1 MGRPAQISFIVT
13 APVLALLAPDAHAQS
28 GNLIRDPESGC
39 ATSNP
44 FPRPNE
50 SIRWTGR
57 CRDGKLSGPG
67 VLTWYADGRE
77 YERDEGTFKDGE
89 LHGEA
94 TITFANGNRIYGTY
108 RDGVRNGT
116 FVVESPDGRFVQA
129 VYREGAFVSE
139 RAMTADQVAAFRAAR
154 SSQRIA
160 ESGTQGQPLTTTL
173 RTAPPAP
180 PRSAPAMA
188 APAPAA
194 VAPPTPAP
202 PAPPPTA
209 AAAPPAP
216 PPPTAAATPQRTVAA
231 VVPPPQPRLRPA
243 TAAARP
249 QLRPLAPTAALAA
262 PFETVVIG
270 GNGSRPVSSVP
281 SPPAQRIRLTPP
293 GAGTE
298 QRFALSGVAPSAAPR
313 PVRPGAVP
321 IGYGPARN
329 EPLSP
334 LQRPPTGQPV
344 IVLTEADFAR
354 AQPQPPAAPVRSGV
368 RLTPPT
374 PGAKPAPTT
383 ATPPR
388 AAVAAPG
395 LRLGGRYNVDLRNSP
410 IAEAAATIFNDLLRR
425 PYRVA
430 PGVRGTISLA
440 PSRAIDAADLLSAF
454 RQQLQAN
461 GADLRETADGYVIA
475 PIGRLEG

>member
-1 MGRPAQISFIVT
+1 MGRPAQISFIVA
-13 APVLALLAPDAHAQS
+13 APVLALLAADAQAQS
-28 GNLIRDPESGC
+28 GSLIRDPESGC

-108 RDGVRNGT
+108 RDGVRDGA
-116 FVVESPDGRFVQA
+116 FVIESPDGRLVQA

-139 RAMTADQVAAFRAAR
+139 REMTADQVAAFRAAK
-154 SSQRIA
+154 SSQRTA
-160 ESGTQGQPLTTTL
+160 ESANQGRPLTTTL
-173 RTAPPAP
+173 RTEPPAP
-180 PRSAPAMA
+180 PRPAPAIATSPPSA
-188 APAPAA
+188 APAP
-194 VAPPTPAP
+194 TPSP
-202 PAPPPTA
+202 PAPPPST

-216 PPPTAAATPQRTVAA
+216 PPPPAATATPQRAIAA
-231 VVPPPQPRLRPA
+231 VVPQPRLRPA
-243 TAAARP
+243 APATRP
-249 QLRPLAPTAALAA
+249 QLRPPAPTAGLAP
-262 PFETVVIG
+262 PFDTVVIG
-270 GNGSRPVSSVP
+270 GNGSRPYSGV
-281 SPPAQRIRLTPP
+281 SPPPTQRIQLTPP
-293 GAGTE
+293 GTRTT
-298 QRFALSGVAPSAAPR
+298 QRLALSGVTPSAGPR

-321 IGYGPARN
+321 IGYGPARH

-334 LQRPPTGQPV
+334 LQRPPTGQP
-344 IVLTEADFAR
+344 IMVLTDADFAG
-354 AQPQPPAAPVRSGV
+354 APPAPQVAPVQPGI

-374 PGAKPAPTT
+374 PGAKPTPTT
-383 ATPPR
+383 TAPAR
-388 AAVAAPG
+388 AAVATPG

-410 IAEAAATIFNDLLRR
+410 IEEAAATIFGDLLRR

-440 PSRAIDAADLLSAF
+440 PSRAIDAAELLSAL

-461 GADLRETADGYVIA
+461 GADLQETADGYVIA